1 MCGLGAGPSLVING
15 ILTADGYSE
24 VFMDAK
30 INTNSAGRSFIGAK
44 EDGSI
49 VFGNMGATVVEAAEI
64 CKQMGLINAM
74 CLDGGGSIA
83 LYYPSSNI
91 SMSGRKI
98 NNGLAFVEEKLI
110 EKTEDGSWQNL
121 K

>member
-1 MCGLGAGPSLVING
+1 M
-15 ILTADGYSE
+15 E
-24 VFMDAK
+24 
-30 INTNSAGRSFIGAK
+30 
-44 EDGSI
+44 
-49 VFGNMGATVVEAAEI
+49 
-64 CKQMGLINAM
+64 LINAM
-74 CLDGGGSIA
+74 RLDGGGSIA

>member
-1 MCGLGAGPSLVING
+1 
-15 ILTADGYSE
+15 
-24 VFMDAK
+24 
-30 INTNSAGRSFIGAK
+30 
-44 EDGSI
+44 
-49 VFGNMGATVVEAAEI
+49 
-64 CKQMGLINAM
+64 MGLINAM
-74 CLDGGGSIA
+74 HLDGGGSIA